1 MRLQDLE
8 YARINLRYALAD
20 FSGKTKGQLEAFS
33 ENPPAEKNRITR
45 KPVHTVE
52 LEDGRGGT
60 RKVRAHNTAV
70 YALETRSR
78 RRPLP
83 PIGEDEFAASP
94 WRRAVNQLSEH
105 EQAWLRYCYGYD
117 LDFRHQIT
125 LCEYVWREFQ
135 LCLPPGL
142 IRKTQKRLSSLV
154 WVAVQEIACTQ
165 SNSSFK
171 KYAGALLASRL
182 GVSRSTWSRIYASHW
197 QLLKRLVRSLDEMA
211 LKGAIDNYIVYLES
225 RHKT

>member
-1 MRLQDLE
+1 MRAQDRE
-8 YARINLRYALAD
+8 YARTELRRALAD
-20 FSGKTKGQLEAFS
+20 YSGKTKGQLEAFS
-33 ENPPAEKNRITR
+33 DNPPAEKSRLIH
-45 KPVHTVE
+45 KPIHTVE
-52 LEDGRGGT
+52 LEDGKGGK
-60 RKVRAHNTAV
+60 RRVRAENTAV
-70 YALETRSR
+70 HALETRSR

-83 PIGEDEFAASP
+83 PIGDQDFAASP
-94 WRRAVNQLSEH
+94 WRRALNQLLEH

-142 IRKTQKRLSSLV
+142 IRKTQQRLSSLV
-154 WVAVQEIACTQ
+154 WVAVQEIACKQ

-182 GVSRSTWSRIYASHW
+182 GVSRSTWSRIYAPHW
-197 QLLKRLVRSLDEMA
+197 QALKTLVEELDERA
-211 LKGAIDNYIVYLES
+211 LNNALEKYIIVLD
-225 RHKT
+225 K

>member
-1 MRLQDLE
+1 MRAQDLE
-8 YARINLRYALAD
+8 YARSELRRALID
-20 FSGKTKGQLEAFS
+20 NSGKTKGQLQAFS
-33 ENPPAEKNRITR
+33 ENPPAEKNRLTR
-45 KPVHTVE
+45 KPIHTVE
-52 LEDGRGGT
+52 LENGKGGK
-60 RKVRAHNTAV
+60 RKVRAENTAV

-83 PIGEDEFAASP
+83 PIGDEDFAASP

-125 LCEYVWREFQ
+125 LCEYVWQEFQ
-135 LCLPPGL
+135 QCLPPGL

-154 WVAVQEIACTQ
+154 WVAVQEIACSQ
-165 SNSSFK
+165 SNNAFK

-182 GVSRSTWSRIYASHW
+182 GVSRSTWSRIYAPHW
-197 QLLKRLVRSLDEMA
+197 QALKIRVKRLDERALNGALEKYIILLDE
-211 LKGAIDNYIVYLES
+211 
-225 RHKT
+225 

>member
-1 MRLQDLE
+1 MRAQDLE
-8 YARINLRYALAD
+8 YARTELRRALAD
-20 FSGKTKGQLEAFS
+20 YSGKTKGQLESFS
-33 ENPPAEKNRITR
+33 ENPPAEKRRLTR
-45 KPVHTVE
+45 KPIHTVE
-52 LEDGRGGT
+52 LEDGKGGI
-60 RKVRAHNTAV
+60 RKVRAENTAV

-83 PIGEDEFAASP
+83 PIGDENFAASP

-154 WVAVQEIACTQ
+154 WVAVQEIACSK
-165 SNSSFK
+165 SNTSFK

-182 GVSRSTWSRIYASHW
+182 GVSRSTWCESYQMHW
-197 QLLKRLVRSLDEMA
+197 IKLKGSVESLDTTA
-211 LKGAIDNYIVYLES
+211 LSSVINLLYYPY
-225 RHKT
+225 

>member
-1 MRLQDLE
+1 MRAQDLE
-8 YARINLRYALAD
+8 YARTELRRVLVDY
-20 FSGKTKGQLEAFS
+20 SGKTKGQLQAFS
-33 ENPPAEKNRITR
+33 DNPPAEKNRLTR
-45 KPVHTVE
+45 KPIHTVE
-52 LEDGRGGT
+52 LEDGKGGK
-60 RKVRAHNTAV
+60 RKVRAENTAV

-83 PIGEDEFAASP
+83 PIGDEDFAASP

-105 EQAWLRYCYGYD
+105 EQSWLRYCYGYD

-135 LCLPPGL
+135 QCLPSGL

-154 WVAVQEIACTQ
+154 WVAVQEIACSQ

-182 GVSRSTWSRIYASHW
+182 GVSRSTWSRIYAPQW
-197 QLLKRLVRSLDEMA
+197 QALKMLVRSLDERA
-211 LKGAIDNYIVYLES
+211 LNTALEKYIVSLEG
-225 RHKT
+225 